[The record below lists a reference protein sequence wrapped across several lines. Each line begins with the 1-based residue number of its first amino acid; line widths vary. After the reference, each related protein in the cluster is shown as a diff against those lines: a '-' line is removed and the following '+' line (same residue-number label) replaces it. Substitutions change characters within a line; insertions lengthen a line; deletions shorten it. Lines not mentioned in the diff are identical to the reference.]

1 MAYLCNTNKREHKI
15 YFKVTQTINKQC
27 FMKKFTS
34 LLATLLIAT
43 TSMAQ
48 GFTHNL
54 TITDVGWATLM
65 LGFNSIIPE
74 GVTCYIV
81 TELGTNSAK
90 LTEVTNILP
99 NNTAVIVKAEQGEY
113 QFEYTAEGADQITN
127 NKLEGSL
134 FNREIIPDETTTYYV
149 LSFVDDRVGL
159 YPDELTDNIFL
170 CNANKAYL
178 PVTGATMAAGYS
190 FVYDW
195 SGTTGI
201 DSAVAEEAN
210 DGKIYDITGRLV
222 KSTTTRGIY
231 IINGQKVIK

>member
-15 YFKVTQTINKQC
+15 HFKVTQTINKQY

-81 TELGTNSAK
+81 TELGTNCAK

-113 QFEYTAEGADQITN
+113 LFEYTAEGADQITN

-134 FNREIIPDETTTYYV
+134 FNRNIIPDETTTYYV

-159 YPDELTDNIFL
+159 YPDELTDDTFL

-231 IINGQKVIK
+231 IINGEKVIK

>member
-15 YFKVTQTINKQC
+15 YFKVTRTINKQY

-113 QFEYTAEGADQITN
+113 LFEYTAEGADQITN

-134 FNREIIPDETTTYYV
+134 FNRNIIPDETTTYYV

-159 YPDELTDNIFL
+159 YPDELTDDTFL

-231 IINGQKVIK
+231 IINGEKVIK